1 MGLITAALSGVTSVL
16 SDQWKEYFICVS
28 MPDDILAVKGR
39 KKRNG
44 IASAPNDN
52 IITNGSGIVVADGQ
66 CVLITQQG
74 KVVDYCAEPGRY
86 TYDISTEPSMF
97 DGGILSD
104 RARDVFDNM
113 VKRFTY
119 GGVAP
124 QDQRVYYFNT
134 KEIKGNKYGTPNP
147 VPFRVVDERAG
158 LDIDI
163 SLSCFGEYS
172 YKITNPLLFYA
183 NVCGNMSSYYSK
195 DELDG
200 QMRTELLT
208 ALQPAFAKLSEQ
220 GIRYSSIPAHT
231 FELADALNEVLSSKW
246 RDLRG
251 IEIVSFGISS
261 LKARSEDE
269 AMIKEMQRNAA
280 FKDPTTAASYIVGSQ
295 GQAMKDAAKNA
306 GGAAQ
311 AFVGVGMAGNMGGVS
326 AQALYNM
333 GAKQPEAPA
342 PAPEAPAAPAKP
354 TWTCPVCGET
364 CDGNFCPTCGAPKP
378 VRPSCA
384 KCGWTPEGGKPVP
397 NFCPNCGEP
406 FAKKE

>member
-16 SDQWKEYFICVS
+16 SDQWKEYFICDS

-97 DGGILSD
+97 DGGVLSD

-261 LKARSEDE
+261 LKA
-269 AMIKEMQRNAA
+269 
-280 FKDPTTAASYIVGSQ
+280 
-295 GQAMKDAAKNA
+295 
-306 GGAAQ
+306 
-311 AFVGVGMAGNMGGVS
+311 
-326 AQALYNM
+326 
-333 GAKQPEAPA
+333 
-342 PAPEAPAAPAKP
+342 
-354 TWTCPVCGET
+354 
-364 CDGNFCPTCGAPKP
+364 
-378 VRPSCA
+378 
-384 KCGWTPEGGKPVP
+384 
-397 NFCPNCGEP
+397 
-406 FAKKE
+406 